1 MFISSSAGGFDI
13 REILSWNKCLM
24 LKHFWKLLSSQSSIW
39 TVWATAYLVKGA
51 DIWTIVPLASSS
63 PLWKKILFT
72 RDHFIQQV
80 GGVRQAQRFFY
91 ASTTHHKLHMK
102 KCYQHFRKQQFT
114 LYWTKALQDSVVI
127 PRHRFITVLAMQ
139 HGLSTIDNICKRG
152 YCIPNRCALCL
163 KACESQ
169 LHLFFQCEFSGQVL
183 QAILTWQGI
192 THAPLILNH
201 ELRRLSKLTGRGRRK
216 KWARCALAAVVYSL
230 WQERNARIFTD
241 THATLEQLLH
251 KIKTLVRIRLL
262 SNLNSVNSEEII
274 LALES

>member
-1 MFISSSAGGFDI
+1 MCRSSRAEGFDI

-24 LKHFWKLLSSQSSIW
+24 LKHFWKLLSGRSSIW

-51 DIWTIVPLASSS
+51 DIWTIAPLASSS

-72 RDHFIQQV
+72 RDHFIQQ
-80 GGVRQAQRFFY
+80 
-91 ASTTHHKLHMK
+91 
-102 KCYQHFRKQQFT
+102 
-114 LYWTKALQDSVVI
+114 DSVVM
-127 PRHRFITVLAMQ
+127 PRYRFITVLAMQ

-192 THAPLILNH
+192 TRAPLSLNH
-201 ELRRLSKLTGRGRRK
+201 ELRRLSKLTGRGWRK
-216 KWARCALAAVVYSL
+216 KWARCALAAAVYSL

-241 THATLEQLLH
+241 THATLEQLVH
-251 KIKTLVRIRLL
+251 KIKTLARIGLL

-274 LALES
+274 LALEL